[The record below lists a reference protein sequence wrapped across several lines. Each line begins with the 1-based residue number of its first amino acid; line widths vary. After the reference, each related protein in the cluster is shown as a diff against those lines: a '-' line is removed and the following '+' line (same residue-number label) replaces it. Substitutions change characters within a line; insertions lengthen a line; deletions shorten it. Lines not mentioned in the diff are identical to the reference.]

1 MGEAAPNLR
10 VVESDAGELVGNLPA
25 LLPPGEYQ
33 LRLEHWSTSRLF
45 GRSPKLALWFRV
57 MDMGEHFEA
66 SVPRYYNVVDLKGR
80 PGRWGRFKAAAG
92 GSLARDYARLLSLPT
107 RFDRFNLE
115 QLTRHVV
122 VAEVGTVATGSQQ
135 EKLAPASQYSVVR
148 KLLRIEQ

>member
-10 VVESDAGELVGNLPA
+10 IVESDAGEMVGDLPA
-25 LLPPGEYQ
+25 LLPPGDYQ
-33 LRLEHWSTSRLF
+33 LRLDFWATSKLF
-45 GRSPKLALWFRV
+45 GRSPKLALWFKV

-66 SVPRYYNVVDLKGR
+66 RVPRYYNVVDLKGR
-80 PGRWGRFKAAAG
+80 AGRWGRFKAAAG
-92 GSLARDYARLLSLPT
+92 GALARDYARLLALPK

-122 VAEVGTVATGSQQ
+122 SGKVDTVTTGSRQ

-148 KLLRIEQ
+148 ELLRIEQ